1 MRRLLFMIPLLLL
14 SALIT
19 FPAFSADNFE
29 DFQPIHTDMVLN
41 FVYIFEHMDQNDKHW
56 QVKLVKNSFPESMT
70 ITWVKKEKNGSEL
83 TGTRILTDLTNS
95 RNFNPW
101 FKKNETKDTIDTA
114 PWISIQVLRELRDN
128 GKAEK
133 FQEGGTGAINWAP
146 ATLTIKDKVIFPLL
160 INGKPEAVHAFK
172 LNKGMTVWNNLKNP
186 LVLEY
191 EPLGIPLFT
200 SITGWKLISI
210 EY

>member
-1 MRRLLFMIPLLLL
+1 MRRVPFIITLVLL

-19 FPAFSADNFE
+19 FPVFSADNFE
-29 DFQPIHTDMVLN
+29 DFQPIHTDMTFN
-41 FVYIFEHMDQNDKHW
+41 FVYIIEHMDQKDKTW
-56 QVKLVKNSFPESMT
+56 QIKVVKNSFPESLT
-70 ITWVKKEKNGSEL
+70 FTWVKKEKNGNEF

-101 FKKNETKDTIDTA
+101 FVKNETKDTVDSA
-114 PWISIQVLRELRDN
+114 PWIAVQILSELRDF

-146 ATLTIKDKVIFPLL
+146 ATLTVKDKIIFPLL

-200 SITGWKLISI
+200 SISGWKLISI

>member
-1 MRRLLFMIPLLLL
+1 MRRILFMVLFILLL
-14 SALIT
+14 SLIT
-19 FPAFSADNFE
+19 IPVFSAENFE
-29 DFQPIHTDMVLN
+29 DFQPINTGMTFN
-41 FVYIFEHMDQNDKHW
+41 FIYIVEHMDQKDKTW
-56 QVKLVKNSFPESMT
+56 QVKVVKNSFPESLT
-70 ITWVKKEKNGSEL
+70 FTWIKKEKSGAES

-101 FKKNETKDTIDTA
+101 FKNNEAKDTIDTA
-114 PWISIQVLRELRDN
+114 PWVSVQVLTELRETA
-128 GKAEK
+128 KAEK

-146 ATLTIKDKVIFPLL
+146 TNLVVKDKIIFP
-160 INGKPEAVHAFK
+160 IIVNGKPEAIHALK
-172 LNKGMTVWNNLKNP
+172 LSKGMIVWNNLKNP
-186 LVLEY
+186 VVLEY